1 MERAA
6 RPDATT
12 IGELGESAVLA
23 RILPRISPGDAALL
37 GAGDDAAVVAAADG
51 RFVVTTDMLVHGPDF
66 RLAWSTPFELGWKA
80 AATNLTDVAAMGA
93 RPTALVVAIAAP
105 PTTPVAVL
113 EGFADGLRDGL
124 AALAP
129 DAGVVGGD
137 LSASTV
143 LTIAVTAFGDLEGRA
158 PVLRSGARVGDVVAH
173 AGARGDAARGLAL
186 LFAEGTDAS
195 GEPDPGRAAEVRAR
209 HPELVRAQLAPAP
222 PVAAGVAAAL
232 AGATSMLD
240 VSDGL
245 ARDARR
251 IAEASGVGLDFDG
264 AALGAD
270 LPLALAGAEDHG
282 LLATFPPGTV
292 VPAPFE
298 VVGRVVPGSGEVLV
312 DGRVVGAD
320 GWDPYSGWDGRSG

>member
-1 MERAA
+1 MASDEVSLLRLHVLRATYLLLVVGLGATIVPIVVSHELTA
-6 RPDATT
+6 RGVIP
-12 IGELGESAVLA
+12 S
-23 RILPRISPGDAALL
+23 LL
-37 GAGDDAAVVAAADG
+37 GAVWLLALAGL
-51 RFVVTTDMLVHGPDF
+51 RYPLQMLP
-66 RLAWSTPFELGWKA
+66 LLMFELGWKA

-113 EGFADGLRDGL
+113 EGIADGLREGL
-124 AALAP
+124 AELAP
-129 DAGVVGGD
+129 GAGVVGGD

-158 PVLRSGARVGDVVAH
+158 PVLRSGARVGDVLAH

-186 LFAEGTDAS
+186 LFAEGTDAT
-195 GEPDPGRAAEVRAR
+195 GEPDPDRAADVRAR
-209 HPELVRAQLAPAP
+209 HPELVAAQLAPHP
-222 PVAAGVAAAL
+222 PVAAGVAASL

-264 AALGAD
+264 EALGTD
-270 LPLALAGAEDHG
+270 LRVAFAGAEDHG
-282 LLATFPPGTV
+282 LLATFPADV
-292 VPAPFE
+292 DVPAPFE
-298 VVGRVVPGSGEVLV
+298 VVGRVVPAPGEVLI
-312 DGRVVGAD
+312 DGRGIDAE
-320 GWDPYSGWDGRSG
+320 GWDPYSDWDGRSG